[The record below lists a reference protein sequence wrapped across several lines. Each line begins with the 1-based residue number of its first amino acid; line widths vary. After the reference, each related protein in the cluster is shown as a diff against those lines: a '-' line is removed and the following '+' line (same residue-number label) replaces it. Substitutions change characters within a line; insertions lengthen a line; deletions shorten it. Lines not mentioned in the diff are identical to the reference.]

1 MNPLAAIWRYVKS
14 FLYLITGQ
22 IDKSRRVLDSNP
34 NVMKAK
40 FDDIIK
46 SKVDQIHTYKQAVAT
61 LIAQQE
67 KKMAKVKSLTEEVQK
82 LENLKAGALAM
93 AKQTVA
99 KLQGEGKTKEEVH
112 ADADYKKCLTAYND
126 FAATLT
132 EKQDHIKDLENDIGE
147 YDGSIANHKINLQQL
162 QRDIEKLKSEA
173 ADAVADVITAKE
185 ERDLS
190 DMLNGISKDGM
201 AKELQDMRDLRHEMR
216 AEARVSREMAG
227 TDSKAQE
234 AQFLEYARSNTA
246 SDEFDSLLGMAEGTE
261 GAETVA
267 GEPEEV
273 EKTGSDS
280 ILPE

>member
-1 MNPLAAIWRYVKS
+1 MFGAIGRWFKAVWYK
-14 FLYLITGQ
+14 ITGQ
-22 IDKSRRVLDSNP
+22 IDQARRGLDTDP
-34 NVMKAK
+34 HVMRAK

-46 SKVDQIHTYKQAVAT
+46 GKVNQIHTYKQAVAT

-67 KKMAKVKSLTEEVQK
+67 KKMAKVKSLTEEVRK

-93 AKQTVA
+93 AKQAVA
-99 KLQGEGKTKEEVH
+99 KLQGEGKTKEELH
-112 ADADYKKCLTAYND
+112 ADPDYKKCLTAYND

-173 ADAVADVITAKE
+173 ADAVADVITSKE
-185 ERDLS
+185 ETELA
-190 DMLNGISKDGM
+190 DMINGISKDGM
-201 AKELQDMRDLRHEMR
+201 AKELQNMRDLRHEMR

-246 SDEFDSLLGMAEGTE
+246 TDEFDSLLGVAEGTE
-261 GAETVA
+261 GAETA
-267 GEPEEV
+267 ASEPEQL
-273 EKTGSDS
+273 EKTSSDS

>member
-46 SKVDQIHTYKQAVAT
+46 GKVDQIHTYKQAVAT

-112 ADADYKKCLTAYND
+112 ANADYKKCLTAYND

-201 AKELQDMRDLRHEMR
+201 AKELQDMRALRHEMR
-216 AEARVSREMAG
+216 AEARVTREMDG
-227 TDSKAQE
+227 PDSKQQE
-234 AQFLEYARSNTA
+234 AQFLESDRCTTA
-246 SDEFDSLLGMAEGTE
+246 TDEFDALLGMAEGSE
-261 GAETVA
+261 AAETA
-267 GEPEEV
+267 LSEPKET

>member
-46 SKVDQIHTYKQAVAT
+46 GKVDQIHTYKQAVAT

-112 ADADYKKCLTAYND
+112 ANADYKKCLTAYND

-227 TDSKAQE
+227 TDSKQQE

-261 GAETVA
+261 GSETSA
-267 GEPEEV
+267 SEPEEV
-273 EKTGSDS
+273 EKTGSDG

>member
-46 SKVDQIHTYKQAVAT
+46 GKVDQIHTYKQAVAT

-99 KLQGEGKTKEEVH
+99 KLQGEGKNKEEVH
-112 ADADYKKCLTAYND
+112 ANADYKKCLTAYND

-227 TDSKAQE
+227 TDSKQQE

-261 GAETVA
+261 GAETSA
-267 GEPEEV
+267 SEPEEV
-273 EKTGSDS
+273 EKTGSDG

>member
-1 MNPLAAIWRYVKS
+1 MFGAIGRWFKAVWYK
-14 FLYLITGQ
+14 ITGQ
-22 IDKSRRVLDSNP
+22 IDQARRGLDTDP
-34 NVMKAK
+34 HVMRAK

-46 SKVDQIHTYKQAVAT
+46 GKVNQIHTYKQAVAT

-67 KKMAKVKSLTEEVQK
+67 KKMAKVKSLTEAVQK

-93 AKQTVA
+93 AKQAVA
-99 KLQGEGKTKEEVH
+99 KLQGEGKTKEELH
-112 ADADYKKCLTAYND
+112 ADPDYKKCLTAYND

-173 ADAVADVITAKE
+173 ADAVADVITSKE
-185 ERDLS
+185 ETELA
-190 DMLNGISKDGM
+190 DMINGISKDGM
-201 AKELQDMRDLRHEMR
+201 AKELQNMRDLRHEMR

-246 SDEFDSLLGMAEGTE
+246 TDEFDSLLGVAEGTE
-261 GAETVA
+261 GAETA
-267 GEPEEV
+267 ASEPEQL
-273 EKTGSDS
+273 EKTSSDS

>member
-46 SKVDQIHTYKQAVAT
+46 GKVDQIHTYKQAVAT

-112 ADADYKKCLTAYND
+112 ANADYKKCLTAYND

-132 EKQDHIKDLENDIGE
+132 EKQDHIKDLENDISE

-162 QRDIEKLKSEA
+162 QRDIEKRKSEA
-173 ADAVADVITAKE
+173 ADAVAEVITAKE

-227 TDSKAQE
+227 TDSKQQE

-261 GAETVA
+261 GAETSA
-267 GEPEEV
+267 SEPEEV
-273 EKTGSDS
+273 EKTRSDG

>member
-1 MNPLAAIWRYVKS
+1 MFGAIGRWFKAVWYK
-14 FLYLITGQ
+14 ITGQ
-22 IDKSRRVLDSNP
+22 IDQARRGLDTDP
-34 NVMKAK
+34 HVMRAK

-46 SKVDQIHTYKQAVAT
+46 GKVNQIHTYKQAVAT

-67 KKMAKVKSLTEEVQK
+67 KKMAKVKSLTEEVRK

-93 AKQTVA
+93 AKQAVA
-99 KLQGEGKTKEEVH
+99 KLQGEGKTKEELH
-112 ADADYKKCLTAYND
+112 ADPDYKKCLTAYND

-173 ADAVADVITAKE
+173 ADAVADVITSKE
-185 ERDLS
+185 ETELA
-190 DMLNGISKDGM
+190 DMINGISKDGM
-201 AKELQDMRDLRHEMR
+201 AKELQNMRDLRHEMR

-227 TDSKAQE
+227 TDSKVQE
-234 AQFLEYARSNTA
+234 AEFLEYARSNTA
-246 SDEFDSLLGMAEGTE
+246 TDVFDSLLGMAEGTE
-261 GAETVA
+261 GAETA
-267 GEPEEV
+267 ASEPEQL
-273 EKTGSDS
+273 EKTSSDS

>member
-1 MNPLAAIWRYVKS
+1 MFGAIGRWFKAVWYK
-14 FLYLITGQ
+14 ITGQ
-22 IDKSRRVLDSNP
+22 IDQARRGLDTDP
-34 NVMKAK
+34 HVMRAK

-46 SKVDQIHTYKQAVAT
+46 SKVNQIHTYKQAVAT

-93 AKQTVA
+93 AKQAVA
-99 KLQGEGKTKEEVH
+99 KLQGEGKTKEELH
-112 ADADYKKCLTAYND
+112 ADPDYKKCLTAYND

-173 ADAVADVITAKE
+173 ADAVADVITSKE
-185 ERDLS
+185 ETELA
-190 DMLNGISKDGM
+190 DMINGISKDGM
-201 AKELQDMRDLRHEMR
+201 AKELQNMRDLRHEMR

-246 SDEFDSLLGMAEGTE
+246 TDEFDSLLGVAEGTE
-261 GAETVA
+261 GAETA
-267 GEPEEV
+267 ASEPEQL
-273 EKTGSDS
+273 EKTSSDS
-280 ILPE
+280 VLPE

>member
-1 MNPLAAIWRYVKS
+1 MFGAIGRWFKAVWYK
-14 FLYLITGQ
+14 ITGQ
-22 IDKSRRVLDSNP
+22 IDQARRGLDTDP
-34 NVMKAK
+34 HVMRAK

-46 SKVDQIHTYKQAVAT
+46 GKVNQIHTYKQAVAT

-93 AKQTVA
+93 AKQAVA
-99 KLQGEGKTKEEVH
+99 KLQGEGKTKEELH
-112 ADADYKKCLTAYND
+112 ADPDYKKCLTAYND

-132 EKQDHIKDLENDIGE
+132 EKQDHIKDLENDISE

-173 ADAVADVITAKE
+173 ADAVADVITSKE
-185 ERDLS
+185 ETELA
-190 DMLNGISKDGM
+190 DMINGISKDGM
-201 AKELQDMRDLRHEMR
+201 AKELQNMRDLRHEMR

-234 AQFLEYARSNTA
+234 AQFLDYARSNTA
-246 SDEFDSLLGMAEGTE
+246 TDEFDALLGVAEGTE
-261 GAETVA
+261 GAETA
-267 GEPEEV
+267 ASEPEQV
-273 EKTGSDS
+273 EKTSSDS

>member
-1 MNPLAAIWRYVKS
+1 MFGAIGRWFKAVWYK
-14 FLYLITGQ
+14 ITGQ
-22 IDKSRRVLDSNP
+22 IDQARRGLDTDP
-34 NVMKAK
+34 HVMRAK

-46 SKVDQIHTYKQAVAT
+46 GKVNQIHTYKQAVAT

-93 AKQTVA
+93 AKQAVA
-99 KLQGEGKTKEEVH
+99 KLQGEGKTKEELH
-112 ADADYKKCLTAYND
+112 ADPDYKKCLTAYND

-173 ADAVADVITAKE
+173 ADAVADVITSKE
-185 ERDLS
+185 ETELA
-190 DMLNGISKDGM
+190 DMINGISKDGM
-201 AKELQDMRDLRHEMR
+201 AKELQNMRDLRHEMR

-246 SDEFDSLLGMAEGTE
+246 SDEFDTLLGMAEGTE
-261 GAETVA
+261 GAETSA
-267 GEPEEV
+267 SEPEEV

>member
-46 SKVDQIHTYKQAVAT
+46 GKVDQIHTYKQAVAT

-112 ADADYKKCLTAYND
+112 ANADYKKCLTAYND

-132 EKQDHIKDLENDIGE
+132 EKQDHIKDLENDISE
-147 YDGSIANHKINLQQL
+147 YDGSSANHKINLQQL

-227 TDSKAQE
+227 TDSKQQE

-246 SDEFDSLLGMAEGTE
+246 SDEFDSLLGMAEGKE
-261 GAETVA
+261 GAETSA
-267 GEPEEV
+267 SEPEEV
-273 EKTGSDS
+273 EKTGSDG

>member
-1 MNPLAAIWRYVKS
+1 MFGAIGRWFKAVWYK
-14 FLYLITGQ
+14 ITGQ
-22 IDKSRRVLDSNP
+22 IDQARRGLDTDP
-34 NVMKAK
+34 HVMRAK

-46 SKVDQIHTYKQAVAT
+46 GKVNQIHTYKQAVAT

-67 KKMAKVKSLTEEVQK
+67 KKMAKVKTLTEEVQK

-93 AKQTVA
+93 AKQAVA
-99 KLQGEGKTKEEVH
+99 KLQGEGKTKEELH
-112 ADADYKKCLTAYND
+112 ADPDYKKCLTAYND

-173 ADAVADVITAKE
+173 ADAVADVITSKE
-185 ERDLS
+185 ETELA
-190 DMLNGISKDGM
+190 DMINGISKDGM
-201 AKELQDMRDLRHEMR
+201 AKELQNMRDLRHEMR

-234 AQFLEYARSNTA
+234 AQFLEYARSHTA
-246 SDEFDSLLGMAEGTE
+246 TDEFDSLLGVAEGTE
-261 GAETVA
+261 GAETA
-267 GEPEEV
+267 ASEPEQL
-273 EKTGSDS
+273 EKTSSDS

>member
-46 SKVDQIHTYKQAVAT
+46 GKVDQIHTYKQAVAT

-112 ADADYKKCLTAYND
+112 ANADYKKCLTAYND

-132 EKQDHIKDLENDIGE
+132 EKQDHIKDLENDISE
-147 YDGSIANHKINLQQL
+147 YDDSIANHKINLQQL

-227 TDSKAQE
+227 TDSKQQE

-261 GAETVA
+261 GAETSA
-267 GEPEEV
+267 SEPEEV
-273 EKTGSDS
+273 EKTGSDG

>member
-46 SKVDQIHTYKQAVAT
+46 GKVDQIHTYKQAVAT

-112 ADADYKKCLTAYND
+112 ANADYKKCLTAYND

-227 TDSKAQE
+227 TDSKQQE

>member
-1 MNPLAAIWRYVKS
+1 
-14 FLYLITGQ
+14 
-22 IDKSRRVLDSNP
+22 
-34 NVMKAK
+34 
-40 FDDIIK
+40 
-46 SKVDQIHTYKQAVAT
+46 
-61 LIAQQE
+61 
-67 KKMAKVKSLTEEVQK
+67 
-82 LENLKAGALAM
+82 
-93 AKQTVA
+93 
-99 KLQGEGKTKEEVH
+99 EGKTKEEVH
-112 ADADYKKCLTAYND
+112 ANADYKKCLTAYND

-132 EKQDHIKDLENDIGE
+132 EKQDHIKDLENDISE
-147 YDGSIANHKINLQQL
+147 YDDSIANHKINLQQL

-227 TDSKAQE
+227 TDSKQQE

-261 GAETVA
+261 GAETSTSK
-267 GEPEEV
+267 PEEV
-273 EKTGSDS
+273 EKTGSDG

>member
-1 MNPLAAIWRYVKS
+1 MFGAIGRWFKAVWYK
-14 FLYLITGQ
+14 ITGQ
-22 IDKSRRVLDSNP
+22 IDQARRGLDTDP
-34 NVMKAK
+34 HVMRAK

-46 SKVDQIHTYKQAVAT
+46 GKVNQIHTYKQAVAT

-93 AKQTVA
+93 AKQAVA
-99 KLQGEGKTKEEVH
+99 KLQGEGKTKEELH
-112 ADADYKKCLTAYND
+112 ADPDYKKCLTAYND

-227 TDSKAQE
+227 TDSKQQE

-261 GAETVA
+261 GAETSA
-267 GEPEEV
+267 SEPEEV
-273 EKTGSDS
+273 EKTGSDG

>member
-1 MNPLAAIWRYVKS
+1 MFGAIGRWFKAVWYK
-14 FLYLITGQ
+14 ITGQ
-22 IDKSRRVLDSNP
+22 IDQARRGLDTDP
-34 NVMKAK
+34 HVMRAK

-46 SKVDQIHTYKQAVAT
+46 SKVNQIHTYKQAVAT

-67 KKMAKVKSLTEEVQK
+67 KKMAKVKSLTEAVQK

-93 AKQTVA
+93 AKQAVA
-99 KLQGEGKTKEEVH
+99 KLQGEGKTKEELH
-112 ADADYKKCLTAYND
+112 ADPDYKKCLTAYND

-173 ADAVADVITAKE
+173 ADAVADVITSKE
-185 ERDLS
+185 ETELA
-190 DMLNGISKDGM
+190 DMINGISKDGM
-201 AKELQDMRDLRHEMR
+201 AKELQNMRDLRHEMR

-246 SDEFDSLLGMAEGTE
+246 SDEFDTLLGMAEGTE
-261 GAETVA
+261 GAETSA
-267 GEPEEV
+267 SEPEEV

>member
-1 MNPLAAIWRYVKS
+1 MNPLGAIWRYVKS

-22 IDKSRRVLDSNP
+22 IDKSRRALDSNP

-67 KKMAKVKSLTEEVQK
+67 KKMAKVKALTQDVRK

-112 ADADYKKCLTAYND
+112 ADPEYKKCLTAYND

-132 EKQDHIKDLENDIGE
+132 EKQDHIKDLEGDIGE
-147 YDGSIANHKINLQQL
+147 YDGSIGNHKINLQQL

-173 ADAVADVITAKE
+173 ADAVADVITSKE
-185 ERDLS
+185 ERDLA

-201 AKELQDMRDLRHEMR
+201 GKELEDMRNLRHEMR

-227 TDSKAQE
+227 TESKVQE
-234 AQFLEYARSNTA
+234 AKFLEYARSNTGT
-246 SDEFDSLLGMAEGTE
+246 DVFDSLLGMAEGTE
-261 GAETVA
+261 GAETA
-267 GEPEEV
+267 ASEPEQL
-273 EKTGSDS
+273 EKTSSDS

>member
-112 ADADYKKCLTAYND
+112 AAADYKKCLTAYND
-126 FAATLT
+126 FSATLT

-227 TDSKAQE
+227 TDSKQQE

-261 GAETVA
+261 GAETSA
-267 GEPEEV
+267 SEPEEV
-273 EKTGSDS
+273 EKTGSDG

>member
-1 MNPLAAIWRYVKS
+1 MNPLGAIWRYVKS
-14 FLYLITGQ
+14 FHYLITGQ
-22 IDKSRRVLDSNP
+22 IDKSRRALDSNP

-67 KKMAKVKSLTEEVQK
+67 KKMAKVKALTQDVRK

-112 ADADYKKCLTAYND
+112 ADPEYKKCLTAYND
-126 FAATLT
+126 FAATLI
-132 EKQDHIKDLENDIGE
+132 EKQDHIKDLEGDIGE

-173 ADAVADVITAKE
+173 ADAVADVITSKE
-185 ERDLS
+185 ERDLA

-201 AKELQDMRDLRHEMR
+201 GKELQNMRDLRHEMR

-227 TDSKAQE
+227 TDTKVQE
-234 AQFLEYARSNTA
+234 AEFLEYARSNTGT
-246 SDEFDSLLGMAEGTE
+246 DVFDSLLGMAEGTE
-261 GAETVA
+261 GAETA
-267 GEPEEV
+267 ASEPEQL
-273 EKTGSDS
+273 EKTSSDS

>member
-1 MNPLAAIWRYVKS
+1 MFGAIGRWFKAVWYK
-14 FLYLITGQ
+14 ITGQ
-22 IDKSRRVLDSNP
+22 IDQARRGLDSDP
-34 NVMKAK
+34 HVMRAK

-46 SKVDQIHTYKQAVAT
+46 GKVNQIHTYKQAVAT

-93 AKQTVA
+93 AKQAVA
-99 KLQGEGKTKEEVH
+99 KLQGEGKTKEELH
-112 ADADYKKCLTAYND
+112 ADPDYKKCLTAYND

-173 ADAVADVITAKE
+173 ADAVADVITSKE
-185 ERDLS
+185 ETELA
-190 DMLNGISKDGM
+190 DMINGISKDGM
-201 AKELQDMRDLRHEMR
+201 GKELQNMRDLRHEMR

-227 TDSKAQE
+227 TDSKVQE
-234 AQFLEYARSNTA
+234 AEFLEYARSNTA
-246 SDEFDSLLGMAEGTE
+246 TDEFDSLLGVAEGKE
-261 GAETVA
+261 GAETA
-267 GEPEEV
+267 GGEPKQL
-273 EKTGSDS
+273 EKTSSDS

>member
-1 MNPLAAIWRYVKS
+1 MNPLGAIWRYVRS

-22 IDKSRRVLDSNP
+22 IDKSRRALDSNP

-40 FDDIIK
+40 FNDIIK

-67 KKMAKVKSLTEEVQK
+67 KKMAKVKALTQDVRK

-112 ADADYKKCLTAYND
+112 ADPEYKKCLTAYND
-126 FAATLT
+126 FAATLI
-132 EKQDHIKDLENDIGE
+132 EKQDHIKDLEGDIGE

-173 ADAVADVITAKE
+173 ADAVADVITSKE
-185 ERDLS
+185 ERDLA

-201 AKELQDMRDLRHEMR
+201 GKELQDMRDLRHEMR

-227 TDSKAQE
+227 TDTKVQE
-234 AQFLEYARSNTA
+234 AEFLEYARSNTA
-246 SDEFDSLLGMAEGTE
+246 TDEFDALLGMAEGTE
-261 GAETVA
+261 GAETA
-267 GEPEEV
+267 ASEPEQL
-273 EKTGSDS
+273 EKTSSDS